1 MKYNWKMN
9 PNQTNQQPDSDNP
22 FLPIPVS
29 DEQWQAVV
37 DNDASY
43 DGHFFYAVKT
53 TGIFVALL
61 VNQGYQKEKTLAFLK
76 ILNKH

>member
-9 PNQTNQQPDSDNP
+9 PNQTNQHPDSDNP
-22 FLPIPVS
+22 LLPIPVS

-43 DGHFFYAVKT
+43 DGHF
-53 TGIFVALL
+53 LCSE
-61 VNQGYQKEKTLAFLK
+61 NNRDFLSPF
-76 ILNKH
+76 L